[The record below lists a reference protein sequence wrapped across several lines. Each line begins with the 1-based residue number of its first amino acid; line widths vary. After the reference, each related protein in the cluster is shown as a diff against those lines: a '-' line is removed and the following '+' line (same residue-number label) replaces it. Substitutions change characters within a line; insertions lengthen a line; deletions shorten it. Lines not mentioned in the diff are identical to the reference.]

1 LRQAIE
7 LRRRLGIVAP
17 MQTFGKRQYAQ
28 IEHDPWARK
37 TMPRPDK
44 PPRGST
50 IPASR
55 ITGYLI
61 ALATVGV
68 LAVAGFEILV
78 LA

>member
-1 LRQAIE
+1 
-7 LRRRLGIVAP
+7 
-17 MQTFGKRQYAQ
+17 
-28 IEHDPWARK
+28 
-37 TMPRPDK
+37 MPRADQT
-44 PPRGST
+44 PREST

-68 LAVAGFEILV
+68 IAVAGFEILV

>member
-1 LRQAIE
+1 
-7 LRRRLGIVAP
+7 
-17 MQTFGKRQYAQ
+17 MQSFGKRQYAQ

-37 TMPRPDK
+37 KTPRAEK
-44 PPRGST
+44 PARERA

-61 ALATVGV
+61 ALAAVGV

>member
-1 LRQAIE
+1 
-7 LRRRLGIVAP
+7 
-17 MQTFGKRQYAQ
+17 MQSFGKRQYAQ

-37 TMPRPDK
+37 KMSRADK
-44 PPRGST
+44 PAREPM

-61 ALATVGV
+61 ALAAVGV

>member
-1 LRQAIE
+1 MRG
-7 LRRRLGIVAP
+7 RLGIVAP
-17 MQTFGKRQYAQ
+17 MQSFGKRQYAQ

-37 TMPRPDK
+37 KTPRAEK
-44 PPRGST
+44 PARERA

-61 ALATVGV
+61 ALAAVGV